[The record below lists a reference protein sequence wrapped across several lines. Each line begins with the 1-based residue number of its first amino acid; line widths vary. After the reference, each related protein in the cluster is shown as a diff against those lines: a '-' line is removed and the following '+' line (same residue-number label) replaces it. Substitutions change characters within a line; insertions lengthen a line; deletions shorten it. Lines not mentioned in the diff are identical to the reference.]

1 MFEDKQVINCDTIA
15 SNSKH
20 NMYEHDTELLTFF
33 PDEIAHLIDINN
45 KLDDAF
51 KKAENLVDKLD
62 KDYMDTKMYMVKN
75 RGEIDPHEMFQNEQG
90 LKQIDNYGAFM
101 VKVRD
106 KIDKIKDSPYF
117 ARIDFR
123 LKDMD
128 DESKYY
134 IGRFAFDY
142 EDELIILDWRSPI
155 ASMFYDYEIGK
166 AGYDAPIGWVDGEI
180 TRKRQFKIKN
190 GKLEYALESSINIQ
204 DDILQKELS
213 HTSDEKMKSIISTI
227 QKEQNQIIRNDK
239 AHTLIIQGVAGS
251 GKTSIALHRIA
262 FLLYRF
268 KDKISANNVIILS
281 PNKVFGD
288 YISNVL
294 PELGEEPLCELS
306 FENIAEVQLDRVI
319 NFESEKDPL
328 EINDAK
334 WAERVRFKSTF
345 DFVKLIDYYIK
356 QMPNKIFIPKD
367 YNFGSFT
374 AKSDWIQSRFEAY
387 NRYPVKKRLEKV
399 AEDIHYKFESDNIME
414 EDLPKLKSIL
424 KSLNGM
430 LTIKNT
436 LTLYKDFFKQ
446 MNLSNMFVMATKKT
460 LEWSDVY
467 PFIYIHAAY
476 EGIQEDKIIRHV
488 VIDEMQDY
496 TPIQYAVIN
505 LLFKCKKTI
514 LGGFGQL
521 VNPNH
526 THTLDDMRQLYNEG
540 ELVTLNKSYRST
552 FEIINFAKKV
562 QDVSS
567 LEPIERHGEE
577 PALVKCTN
585 KQDEVSKIKIE
596 IEEFKKSDNA
606 TLGIILK
613 TDSDAEVIYNAL
625 KQEYSV
631 NLISSESSS
640 FTKGVS
646 ITSIKMSKGLEFD
659 EVIIPSV
666 NSKTYYSDYD
676 RSLLYIACTRAMH
689 KLKLTYTGELT
700 QLIDCLLYTSDA
712 ADE

>member
-1 MFEDKQVINCDTIA
+1 MCEYDA
-15 SNSKH
+15 
-20 NMYEHDTELLTFF
+20 ELLTFF
-33 PDEIAHLIDINN
+33 PDEIAHLIEINN
-45 KLDDAF
+45 KLDNAF

-62 KDYMDTKMYMVKN
+62 KDYMDAKMYMVKN

-106 KIDKIKDSPYF
+106 KINKIKDSPYF

-190 GKLEYALESSINIQ
+190 GKLEYTLESSINIQ

-239 AHTLIIQGVAGS
+239 ADTLIIQGVAGS

-334 WAERVRFKSTF
+334 WSERVRFKSTL
-345 DFVKLIDYYIK
+345 DFVKLIDDYIK

-367 YNFGSFT
+367 YTFGSFT

-414 EDLPKLKSIL
+414 EDLPKVKSIL

-446 MNLSNMFVMATKKT
+446 MNISNMFVMVEKKT

-476 EGIQEDKIIRHV
+476 EGIQEDKIIRHI

-514 LGGFGQL
+514 LGDFGQL

-526 THTLDDMRQLYNEG
+526 THTLDDMKQLYNDG
-540 ELVTLNKSYRST
+540 ELVMLNKSYRST
-552 FEIINFAKKV
+552 FEIINFAKKI
-562 QDVSS
+562 QDISS

-577 PALVKCTN
+577 PALLKCN
-585 KQDEVSKIKIE
+585 NEQDEINKIKIE

-613 TDSDAEVIYNAL
+613 IDNDAKAVYDAL
-625 KQEYSV
+625 REEYSV
-631 NLISSESSS
+631 HLISSESSS

-659 EVIIPSV
+659 EVIVPSV
-666 NSKTYYSDYD
+666 NNKTYYSDYD

-700 QLIDCLLYTSDA
+700 QLIDM
-712 ADE
+712 

>member
-1 MFEDKQVINCDTIA
+1 MSKNKQVVNFDSIISDCE
-15 SNSKH
+15 H
-20 NMYEHDTELLTFF
+20 NIYEHDTELLTSF
-33 PDEIAHLIDINN
+33 PDEIVHLIDINN
-45 KLDDAF
+45 KIEDAF
-51 KKAENLVDKLD
+51 NKAENLVGKLER
-62 KDYMDTKMYMVKN
+62 DYMEAKIYMVKN
-75 RGEIDPHEMFQNEQG
+75 RGEIDPHEMFQNEQS

-106 KIDKIKDSPYF
+106 KIDKTKDSPYF

-123 LKDMD
+123 LKDVD
-128 DESKYY
+128 DEYKYY

-142 EDELIILDWRSPI
+142 EDELLILDWRSPI
-155 ASMFYDYEIGK
+155 ASMFYDYEIGV

-239 AHTLIIQGVAGS
+239 ADTLIIQGVAGS

-306 FENIAEVQLDRVI
+306 FENIAEVQLERII
-319 NFESEKDPL
+319 NFESERNPL
-328 EINDAK
+328 ETNDAK
-334 WAERVRFKSTF
+334 WSERVRFKSTL
-345 DFVKLIDYYIK
+345 DFVKLMDSYIK
-356 QMPNKIFIPKD
+356 QMPNKIFIPED
-367 YNFGSFT
+367 YIFGDFI
-374 AKSDWIQSRFEAY
+374 AKSDWIQSRFDAY
-387 NRYPVKKRLEKV
+387 NKYPVKRRLEKV
-399 AEDIHYKFESDNIME
+399 AEDIRYRFETDNIME
-414 EDLPKLKSIL
+414 EDLPRVKSIL
-424 KSLNGM
+424 KNLNGM
-430 LTIKNT
+430 LKIKNT
-436 LTLYKDFFKQ
+436 LLLYKDFFKQ
-446 MNLSNMFVMATKKT
+446 MNISNMFVMPEKKT

-476 EGIQEDKIIRHV
+476 EGLQEDKVIRHI

-514 LGGFGQL
+514 LGDFGQL

-526 THTLDDMRQLYNEG
+526 THTLDDMKQLYDDG
-540 ELVTLNKSYRST
+540 ELVMLNKSYRST
-552 FEIINFAKKV
+552 FEIINFTKKI
-562 QDVSS
+562 QDISS

-577 PALVKCTN
+577 PALLKCN
-585 KQDEVSKIKIE
+585 NEQDEINKIKIE

-613 TDSDAEVIYNAL
+613 TDNDAKAIYDVL
-625 KQEYSV
+625 REEYSV
-631 NLISSESSS
+631 HLISSESSS

-659 EVIIPSV
+659 EVIVPSV
-666 NSKTYYSDYD
+666 NNKTYYSDYD

-689 KLKLTYTGELT
+689 KLKLTYVGTLT
-700 QLIDCLLYTSDA
+700 QLISM
-712 ADE
+712 

>member
-700 QLIDCLLYTSDA
+700 QLIDM
-712 ADE
+712 

>member
-334 WAERVRFKSTF
+334 WAERVRFKSTL
-345 DFVKLIDYYIK
+345 DFVKLIDDYIK

-367 YNFGSFT
+367 YTFGSFT

-414 EDLPKLKSIL
+414 EDLARVKSIL

-446 MNLSNMFVMATKKT
+446 MNISNMFVMAEKKT

-514 LGGFGQL
+514 LGDFGQL

-526 THTLDDMRQLYNEG
+526 THTLDDMRQLYNDG
-540 ELVTLNKSYRST
+540 ELVMLNKSYRST
-552 FEIINFAKKV
+552 FEIINFTKKI
-562 QDVSS
+562 QDISS

-577 PALVKCTN
+577 PALLKCN
-585 KQDEVSKIKIE
+585 NEQDEINKIKTE
-596 IEEFKKSDNA
+596 IKEFKKSDNA

-613 TDSDAEVIYNAL
+613 TDNDAKAVYDAL
-625 KQEYSV
+625 REEYSV
-631 NLISSESSS
+631 HLISSESSS
-640 FTKGVS
+640 FTKGIS

-659 EVIIPSV
+659 EVIVPSV
-666 NSKTYYSDYD
+666 NNKTYYSDYD

-689 KLKLTYTGELT
+689 KLKLTYVGTLT
-700 QLIDCLLYTSDA
+700 QLISM
-712 ADE
+712 

>member
-1 MFEDKQVINCDTIA
+1 MSENKQVVNFDSIVSDY
-15 SNSKH
+15 KH
-20 NMYEHDTELLTFF
+20 NIYEYDTELLTSF
-33 PDEIAHLIDINN
+33 PDEIVHLIDINN
-45 KLDDAF
+45 KIEDAF
-51 KKAENLVDKLD
+51 NKAENLVGKLD
-62 KDYMDTKMYMVKN
+62 RDYMEAKMYMVKN
-75 RGEIDPHEMFQNEQG
+75 RGEIDPHEMFQNEQS

-128 DESKYY
+128 DEYKYY

-142 EDELIILDWRSPI
+142 EDELLILDWRSPI
-155 ASMFYDYEIGK
+155 ASMFYDYEIGV
-166 AGYDAPIGWVDGEI
+166 ARYDAPIGLVDGEI

-239 AHTLIIQGVAGS
+239 ADTLIIQGVAGS

-294 PELGEEPLCELS
+294 PELGEEPLCELR
-306 FENIAEVQLDRVI
+306 FENIAEVQLERII
-319 NFESEKDPL
+319 NFESERDPL
-328 EINDAK
+328 ETNNAK
-334 WAERVRFKSTF
+334 LSERVRFKSTL
-345 DFVKLIDYYIK
+345 DFVKLMDSYIK
-356 QMPNKIFIPKD
+356 QMPNKIFIPED
-367 YNFGSFT
+367 YIFGSFT

-387 NRYPVKKRLEKV
+387 NKYPIKRRLEKV
-399 AEDIHYKFESDNIME
+399 AEDIHYRFETDNIME
-414 EDLPKLKSIL
+414 EDLPRVKSIL

-436 LTLYKDFFKQ
+436 LSLYKDFFKQ
-446 MNLSNMFVMATKKT
+446 MNISNMFVMPEKKT

-476 EGIQEDKIIRHV
+476 EGLQEDKVIRHI

-514 LGGFGQL
+514 LGDFGQL

-526 THTLDDMRQLYNEG
+526 AHTLDDMKQLYNDG
-540 ELVTLNKSYRST
+540 ELVMLNKSYRST
-552 FEIINFAKKV
+552 FEIINFAKKI
-562 QDVSS
+562 QDISS

-577 PALVKCTN
+577 PALFKCDN
-585 KQDEVSKIKIE
+585 KQDELNRIKIE

-613 TDSDAEVIYNAL
+613 TDNEAKAIYDAL
-625 KQEYSV
+625 KQEYSIH
-631 NLISSESSS
+631 LISSESSS

-646 ITSIKMSKGLEFD
+646 ITSVKMSKGLEFD
-659 EVIIPSV
+659 EVIVPSV
-666 NSKTYYSDYD
+666 NDKIYYSNYE

-689 KLKLTYTGELT
+689 KLKLTYVGTLT
-700 QLIDCLLYTSDA
+700 QLISM
-712 ADE
+712 

>member
-1 MFEDKQVINCDTIA
+1 MSKNKQVVNFDSIVFDCE
-15 SNSKH
+15 H
-20 NMYEHDTELLTFF
+20 NIYEHDTELLTSF
-33 PDEIAHLIDINN
+33 PDEIVHLIDINN
-45 KLDDAF
+45 KIEDAF
-51 KKAENLVDKLD
+51 NKAENLVGKLER
-62 KDYMDTKMYMVKN
+62 DYMEAKMYMVKN
-75 RGEIDPHEMFQNEQG
+75 RGEIDPHEMFQNEQS

-106 KIDKIKDSPYF
+106 KIDKTKDSPYF

-123 LKDMD
+123 LKDVD
-128 DESKYY
+128 DEYKYY

-142 EDELIILDWRSPI
+142 EDKLLILDWRSPI
-155 ASMFYDYEIGK
+155 ASMFYDYEIGV

-239 AHTLIIQGVAGS
+239 ANTLIIQGVAGS

-306 FENIAEVQLDRVI
+306 FENIAEVQLERII
-319 NFESEKDPL
+319 NFESERNPL

-334 WAERVRFKSTF
+334 WSERVRFKSTL
-345 DFVKLIDYYIK
+345 DFVKLMDSYIK
-356 QMPNKIFIPKD
+356 QMPNKIFIPED
-367 YNFGSFT
+367 YIFGDFI
-374 AKSDWIQSRFEAY
+374 AKSDWIQSRFDAY
-387 NRYPVKKRLEKV
+387 NKYPVKRRLEKV
-399 AEDIHYKFESDNIME
+399 AEDIRYRFETDNIME
-414 EDLPKLKSIL
+414 EDLPRVKSIL
-424 KSLNGM
+424 KNLNGM
-430 LTIKNT
+430 LKIKNT
-436 LTLYKDFFKQ
+436 LLLYKDFFKQ
-446 MNLSNMFVMATKKT
+446 MNISNMFVMPEKKT

-476 EGIQEDKIIRHV
+476 EGLQEDKVIRHI

-514 LGGFGQL
+514 LGDFGQL

-526 THTLDDMRQLYNEG
+526 THTLDDMKQLYDDG
-540 ELVTLNKSYRST
+540 ELVMLNKSYRST
-552 FEIINFAKKV
+552 FEIINFTKKI
-562 QDVSS
+562 QDISS

-577 PALVKCTN
+577 PALLKCN
-585 KQDEVSKIKIE
+585 NEQDEINKIKIE
-596 IEEFKKSDNA
+596 IEEFKRSDNA

-613 TDSDAEVIYNAL
+613 TDNDAKAIYDVL
-625 KQEYSV
+625 REEYSV
-631 NLISSESSS
+631 HLISSESSS

-659 EVIIPSV
+659 EVIVPSV
-666 NSKTYYSDYD
+666 NNKTYYSDYD

-689 KLKLTYTGELT
+689 KLKLTYVGTLT
-700 QLIDCLLYTSDA
+700 QLISM
-712 ADE
+712 

>member
-106 KIDKIKDSPYF
+106 KINKIKDSPYF

-345 DFVKLIDYYIK
+345 DFVKLIDDYIK

-367 YNFGSFT
+367 YTFGSFT

-514 LGGFGQL
+514 LGDFGQL

-567 LEPIERHGEE
+567 LEPIERHGEK

-700 QLIDCLLYTSDA
+700 QLIDM
-712 ADE
+712 

>member
-567 LEPIERHGEE
+567 LEPIE
-577 PALVKCTN
+577 
-585 KQDEVSKIKIE
+585 
-596 IEEFKKSDNA
+596 
-606 TLGIILK
+606 
-613 TDSDAEVIYNAL
+613 
-625 KQEYSV
+625 
-631 NLISSESSS
+631 
-640 FTKGVS
+640 
-646 ITSIKMSKGLEFD
+646 
-659 EVIIPSV
+659 
-666 NSKTYYSDYD
+666 
-676 RSLLYIACTRAMH
+676 
-689 KLKLTYTGELT
+689 
-700 QLIDCLLYTSDA
+700 
-712 ADE
+712 

>member
-1 MFEDKQVINCDTIA
+1 MSENKQVVNCDIIA

-20 NMYEHDTELLTFF
+20 NMCEHDTELLTFF
-33 PDEIAHLIDINN
+33 PDEIAHLIEINN
-45 KLDDAF
+45 KLDNAF

-62 KDYMDTKMYMVKN
+62 KDYMDAKMYMVKN
-75 RGEIDPHEMFQNEQG
+75 HGEIDPHEMFQNEQG
-90 LKQIDNYGAFM
+90 LKQIDNYGDFM
-101 VKVRD
+101 VKIRD
-106 KIDKIKDSPYF
+106 KINKIKDSPYF

-190 GKLEYALESSINIQ
+190 RKLEYALESSINIQ

-227 QKEQNQIIRNDK
+227 QKEQNKIIRNDK
-239 AHTLIIQGVAGS
+239 ADTLIIQGVAGS
-251 GKTSIALHRIA
+251 GKTSIVLHRIA

-334 WAERVRFKSTF
+334 WAERVRFKSTL
-345 DFVKLIDYYIK
+345 DFVKLIDDYIK

-367 YNFGSFT
+367 YTFGSFT

-414 EDLPKLKSIL
+414 EDLPKVKSIL
-424 KSLNGM
+424 KSLNVM

-446 MNLSNMFVMATKKT
+446 MNISNMFVMAAKKT

-514 LGGFGQL
+514 LGDFGQL

-526 THTLDDMRQLYNEG
+526 AHTLDDMKQLYNDG
-540 ELVTLNKSYRST
+540 ELVMLNKSYRST

-562 QDVSS
+562 QDISS

-577 PALVKCTN
+577 PALLKCN
-585 KQDEVSKIKIE
+585 NEQDEINKIKTE

-613 TDSDAEVIYNAL
+613 TDNDAKAVYDAL
-625 KQEYSV
+625 REEYSV
-631 NLISSESSS
+631 HLISSESSS

-659 EVIIPSV
+659 EVIVPSV
-666 NSKTYYSDYD
+666 NNKTYYSDYD

-689 KLKLTYTGELT
+689 KLKLAYTGELT
-700 QLIDCLLYTSDA
+700 QLIDM
-712 ADE
+712 

>member
-1 MFEDKQVINCDTIA
+1 MCEYDA
-15 SNSKH
+15 
-20 NMYEHDTELLTFF
+20 ELLTFF
-33 PDEIAHLIDINN
+33 PDEIAHLIEINN
-45 KLDDAF
+45 KLDNAF

-62 KDYMDTKMYMVKN
+62 KDYMDAKMYMVKN

-106 KIDKIKDSPYF
+106 KINKIKDSPYF

-239 AHTLIIQGVAGS
+239 ADTLIIQGVAGS

-334 WAERVRFKSTF
+334 WSERVRFKSTL
-345 DFVKLIDYYIK
+345 DFVKLIDDYIK

-367 YNFGSFT
+367 YTFGSFT

-414 EDLPKLKSIL
+414 EDLPKVKSIL

-446 MNLSNMFVMATKKT
+446 MNISNMFVMATKKT

-514 LGGFGQL
+514 LGDFGQL

-526 THTLDDMRQLYNEG
+526 THTLDDMKQLYNDG
-540 ELVTLNKSYRST
+540 ELVMLNKSYRST
-552 FEIINFAKKV
+552 FEIINFAKKI
-562 QDVSS
+562 QDISS

-577 PALVKCTN
+577 PALLKCN
-585 KQDEVSKIKIE
+585 NEQDEINKIKIE

-613 TDSDAEVIYNAL
+613 TDNDAKAVYDAL
-625 KQEYSV
+625 REKYSV
-631 NLISSESSS
+631 HLISSESSS

-659 EVIIPSV
+659 EVIVPSV
-666 NSKTYYSDYD
+666 NNKTYYSDYD

-700 QLIDCLLYTSDA
+700 QLIDM
-712 ADE
+712 

>member
-1 MFEDKQVINCDTIA
+1 MSENKQVVNCDIIA

-20 NMYEHDTELLTFF
+20 NMCEHDVELLTFF
-33 PDEIAHLIDINN
+33 PDEIAHLIEINN
-45 KLDDAF
+45 KLDNAF

-62 KDYMDTKMYMVKN
+62 KDYMDAKMYMVKN

-106 KIDKIKDSPYF
+106 KINKIKDSPYF

-142 EDELIILDWRSPI
+142 ENELIILDWRSPI

-239 AHTLIIQGVAGS
+239 ADTLIIQGVAGS

-334 WAERVRFKSTF
+334 WSERVRFKSTL
-345 DFVKLIDYYIK
+345 DFVKLIDDYIK

-367 YNFGSFT
+367 YTFGSFT

-414 EDLPKLKSIL
+414 EDLPKVKSIL

-446 MNLSNMFVMATKKT
+446 MNISNMFVMAEKKT

-476 EGIQEDKIIRHV
+476 EGIQEDKIIRHI

-514 LGGFGQL
+514 LGDFGQL

-526 THTLDDMRQLYNEG
+526 THTLDDMKQLYNDG
-540 ELVTLNKSYRST
+540 ELVMLNKSYRST
-552 FEIINFAKKV
+552 FEIINFAKKI
-562 QDVSS
+562 QDISS

-577 PALVKCTN
+577 PALLKCN
-585 KQDEVSKIKIE
+585 NEQDEINKIKIE

-613 TDSDAEVIYNAL
+613 TDNDAKAVYDAL
-625 KQEYSV
+625 REEYSV
-631 NLISSESSS
+631 HLISSESSS

-659 EVIIPSV
+659 EVIVPSV
-666 NSKTYYSDYD
+666 NNKTYYSDYD

-689 KLKLTYTGELT
+689 KLKLTYVGTLT
-700 QLIDCLLYTSDA
+700 QLISM
-712 ADE
+712 

>member
-1 MFEDKQVINCDTIA
+1 M
-15 SNSKH
+15 
-20 NMYEHDTELLTFF
+20 
-33 PDEIAHLIDINN
+33 
-45 KLDDAF
+45 DA
-51 KKAENLVDKLD
+51 
-62 KDYMDTKMYMVKN
+62 KMYMVKN

-106 KIDKIKDSPYF
+106 KINKIKDSPYF

-190 GKLEYALESSINIQ
+190 GKLEYTLESSINIQ

-239 AHTLIIQGVAGS
+239 ADTLIIQGVAGS

-334 WAERVRFKSTF
+334 WSERVRFKSTL
-345 DFVKLIDYYIK
+345 DFVKLIDDYIK

-367 YNFGSFT
+367 YTFGSFT

-414 EDLPKLKSIL
+414 EDLPKVKSIL

-446 MNLSNMFVMATKKT
+446 MNISNMFVMVEKKT

-476 EGIQEDKIIRHV
+476 EGIQEDKIIRHI

-514 LGGFGQL
+514 LGDFGQL

-526 THTLDDMRQLYNEG
+526 THTLDDMKQLYNDG
-540 ELVTLNKSYRST
+540 ELVMLNKSYRST
-552 FEIINFAKKV
+552 FEIINFAKKI
-562 QDVSS
+562 QDISS

-577 PALVKCTN
+577 PALLKCN
-585 KQDEVSKIKIE
+585 NEQDEINKIKIE

-613 TDSDAEVIYNAL
+613 IDNDAKAVYDAL
-625 KQEYSV
+625 REEYSV
-631 NLISSESSS
+631 HLISSESSS

-659 EVIIPSV
+659 EVIVPSV
-666 NSKTYYSDYD
+666 NNKTYYSDYD

-700 QLIDCLLYTSDA
+700 QLIDM
-712 ADE
+712 

>member
-1 MFEDKQVINCDTIA
+1 MSENKQVVNCDIIA

-20 NMYEHDTELLTFF
+20 NMYEYDAELLTFF
-33 PDEIAHLIDINN
+33 PDEIAHLIEINN
-45 KLDDAF
+45 KLDNAF

-62 KDYMDTKMYMVKN
+62 KDYMDAKMYMVKN

-106 KIDKIKDSPYF
+106 KINKIKDSPYF

-213 HTSDEKMKSIISTI
+213 HTSDEKMKSIISTL

-239 AHTLIIQGVAGS
+239 ADTLIIQGVAGS

-281 PNKVFGD
+281 PNKAFGD

-334 WAERVRFKSTF
+334 WSERVRFKSTL
-345 DFVKLIDYYIK
+345 DFVKLIDDYIK

-367 YNFGSFT
+367 YTFGSFT

-414 EDLPKLKSIL
+414 EDLPKVKSIL

-446 MNLSNMFVMATKKT
+446 MNISNMFVMVEKKT

-476 EGIQEDKIIRHV
+476 EGIQEDKIIRHI

-514 LGGFGQL
+514 LGDFGQL

-526 THTLDDMRQLYNEG
+526 THTLDDMKQLYNDG
-540 ELVTLNKSYRST
+540 ELVMLNKSYRST
-552 FEIINFAKKV
+552 FEIINFAKKI
-562 QDVSS
+562 QDISS

-577 PALVKCTN
+577 PALLKCN
-585 KQDEVSKIKIE
+585 NEQDEINKIKIE

-613 TDSDAEVIYNAL
+613 IDNDAKAVYDAL
-625 KQEYSV
+625 REEYSV
-631 NLISSESSS
+631 HLISSESSS

-659 EVIIPSV
+659 EVIVPSV
-666 NSKTYYSDYD
+666 NNKTYYSDYD

-700 QLIDCLLYTSDA
+700 QLIDM
-712 ADE
+712 

>member
-1 MFEDKQVINCDTIA
+1 MCEYDA
-15 SNSKH
+15 
-20 NMYEHDTELLTFF
+20 ELLTFF
-33 PDEIAHLIDINN
+33 PDEIAHLIEINN
-45 KLDDAF
+45 KLDNAF

-62 KDYMDTKMYMVKN
+62 KDYMDAKMYMVKN

-106 KIDKIKDSPYF
+106 KINKIKDSPYF

-239 AHTLIIQGVAGS
+239 ADTLIIQGVAGS

-334 WAERVRFKSTF
+334 WSERVRFKSTL
-345 DFVKLIDYYIK
+345 DFVKLIDDYIK

-367 YNFGSFT
+367 YTFGSFT

-414 EDLPKLKSIL
+414 EDLPKVKSIL
-424 KSLNGM
+424 KSLTGM

-446 MNLSNMFVMATKKT
+446 MNISNMFVMAEKKT

-476 EGIQEDKIIRHV
+476 EGIQEDKIIRHI

-514 LGGFGQL
+514 LGDFGQL

-526 THTLDDMRQLYNEG
+526 THTLDDMKQLYNGG
-540 ELVTLNKSYRST
+540 ELVMLNKSYRST
-552 FEIINFAKKV
+552 FEIINFAKKI
-562 QDVSS
+562 QDISS

-577 PALVKCTN
+577 PALLKCN
-585 KQDEVSKIKIE
+585 NEQDEINKIKIE

-613 TDSDAEVIYNAL
+613 TDNDAKAVYDAL
-625 KQEYSV
+625 REEYSV
-631 NLISSESSS
+631 HLISSESSS

-659 EVIIPSV
+659 EVIVPSV
-666 NSKTYYSDYD
+666 NNKTYYSDYD

-689 KLKLTYTGELT
+689 KLKLTYTCELT
-700 QLIDCLLYTSDA
+700 QLIDM
-712 ADE
+712 

>member
-1 MFEDKQVINCDTIA
+1 M
-15 SNSKH
+15 
-20 NMYEHDTELLTFF
+20 
-33 PDEIAHLIDINN
+33 
-45 KLDDAF
+45 DA
-51 KKAENLVDKLD
+51 
-62 KDYMDTKMYMVKN
+62 KMYMVKN

-106 KIDKIKDSPYF
+106 KINKIKDSPYF

-213 HTSDEKMKSIISTI
+213 HTSDEKMKSIISTL

-239 AHTLIIQGVAGS
+239 ADTLIIQGVAGS

-334 WAERVRFKSTF
+334 WSERVRFKSTL
-345 DFVKLIDYYIK
+345 DFVKLIDDYIK

-367 YNFGSFT
+367 YTFGSFT

-414 EDLPKLKSIL
+414 EDLPKVKSIL

-446 MNLSNMFVMATKKT
+446 MNISNMFVMVEKKT

-476 EGIQEDKIIRHV
+476 EGIQEDKIIRHI

-514 LGGFGQL
+514 LGDFGQL

-526 THTLDDMRQLYNEG
+526 THTLDDMKQLYNDG
-540 ELVTLNKSYRST
+540 ELVMLNKSYRST
-552 FEIINFAKKV
+552 FEIINFAKKI
-562 QDVSS
+562 QDISS

-577 PALVKCTN
+577 PALLKCN
-585 KQDEVSKIKIE
+585 NEQDEINKIKIE

-613 TDSDAEVIYNAL
+613 IDNDAKAVYDAL
-625 KQEYSV
+625 REEYSV
-631 NLISSESSS
+631 HLISSESSS

-659 EVIIPSV
+659 EVIVPSV
-666 NSKTYYSDYD
+666 NNKTYYSDYD

-700 QLIDCLLYTSDA
+700 QLIDM
-712 ADE
+712 

>member
-1 MFEDKQVINCDTIA
+1 MSENKQVVNCDIIA

-20 NMYEHDTELLTFF
+20 NMCEHDTELLTFF
-33 PDEIAHLIDINN
+33 PDEIAHLIEINN
-45 KLDDAF
+45 KLDNAF

-62 KDYMDTKMYMVKN
+62 KDYMDAKMYMVKN
-75 RGEIDPHEMFQNEQG
+75 HGEIDPHEMFQNEQG
-90 LKQIDNYGAFM
+90 LKQIDNYGDFM

-106 KIDKIKDSPYF
+106 KINKIKDSPYF

-227 QKEQNQIIRNDK
+227 QKEQNKIIRNDK
-239 AHTLIIQGVAGS
+239 ADTLIIQGVAGS
-251 GKTSIALHRIA
+251 GKTSIVLHRIA

-334 WAERVRFKSTF
+334 WAERVRFKSTL
-345 DFVKLIDYYIK
+345 DFVKLIDDYIK

-367 YNFGSFT
+367 YTFGSFT

-414 EDLPKLKSIL
+414 EDLPKVKSIL
-424 KSLNGM
+424 KSLNVM

-446 MNLSNMFVMATKKT
+446 MNISNMFVMAEKKT

-476 EGIQEDKIIRHV
+476 EGIQEDKIIRHI

-496 TPIQYAVIN
+496 TPIQYVVIN

-514 LGGFGQL
+514 LGDFGQL

-526 THTLDDMRQLYNEG
+526 THTLDDMKQLYNDG
-540 ELVTLNKSYRST
+540 ELVMLNKSYRST
-552 FEIINFAKKV
+552 FEIINFAKKI
-562 QDVSS
+562 QDISS
-567 LEPIERHGEE
+567 LETIERHGEE
-577 PALVKCTN
+577 PALLKCN
-585 KQDEVSKIKIE
+585 KEQDEINKIKIE

-613 TDSDAEVIYNAL
+613 TDNDAKAVYDAL
-625 KQEYSV
+625 REEYSIH
-631 NLISSESSS
+631 LISSESSS

-659 EVIIPSV
+659 EVIVPSV
-666 NSKTYYSDYD
+666 NNKTYYSDYD

-689 KLKLTYTGELT
+689 KLKLTYT
-700 QLIDCLLYTSDA
+700 
-712 ADE
+712 

>member
-1 MFEDKQVINCDTIA
+1 M
-15 SNSKH
+15 
-20 NMYEHDTELLTFF
+20 
-33 PDEIAHLIDINN
+33 AHLIEINN
-45 KLDDAF
+45 KLDNAF

-62 KDYMDTKMYMVKN
+62 KDYMDAKMYMVKN

-106 KIDKIKDSPYF
+106 KINKIKDSPYF

-239 AHTLIIQGVAGS
+239 ADTLIIQGVAGS

-334 WAERVRFKSTF
+334 WSERVRFKSTL
-345 DFVKLIDYYIK
+345 DFVKLIDDYIK

-367 YNFGSFT
+367 YTFGSFT

-414 EDLPKLKSIL
+414 EDLPKVKSIL

-446 MNLSNMFVMATKKT
+446 MNISNMFVMATKKT

-514 LGGFGQL
+514 LGDFGQL

-526 THTLDDMRQLYNEG
+526 THTLDDMKQLYNDG
-540 ELVTLNKSYRST
+540 ELVMLNKSYRST
-552 FEIINFAKKV
+552 FEIINFAKKI
-562 QDVSS
+562 QDISS

-577 PALVKCTN
+577 PALLKCN
-585 KQDEVSKIKIE
+585 NEQDEINKIKIE

-613 TDSDAEVIYNAL
+613 TDNDAKAVYDAL
-625 KQEYSV
+625 REKYSV
-631 NLISSESSS
+631 HLISSESSS

-659 EVIIPSV
+659 EVIVPSV
-666 NSKTYYSDYD
+666 NNKTYYSDYD

-700 QLIDCLLYTSDA
+700 QLIDM
-712 ADE
+712 

>member
-1 MFEDKQVINCDTIA
+1 MSKNKQVVNFDSIVFDCE
-15 SNSKH
+15 H
-20 NMYEHDTELLTFF
+20 NIYEHDTELLTSF
-33 PDEIAHLIDINN
+33 PDEIVHLIDINN
-45 KLDDAF
+45 KIEDAF
-51 KKAENLVDKLD
+51 NKAENLVGKLER
-62 KDYMDTKMYMVKN
+62 DYMEAKIYMVKN
-75 RGEIDPHEMFQNEQG
+75 RGEIDPHEMFQNEQS

-106 KIDKIKDSPYF
+106 KIDKTKDSPYF

-123 LKDMD
+123 LKDVD
-128 DESKYY
+128 DEYKYY

-142 EDELIILDWRSPI
+142 EDELLILDWRSPI
-155 ASMFYDYEIGK
+155 ASMFYDYEIGV

-239 AHTLIIQGVAGS
+239 ADTLIIQGVAGS

-306 FENIAEVQLDRVI
+306 FENIAEVQLERII
-319 NFESEKDPL
+319 NFESERNPL
-328 EINDAK
+328 ETNDAK
-334 WAERVRFKSTF
+334 WSERVRFKSTL
-345 DFVKLIDYYIK
+345 DFVKLMDSYIK
-356 QMPNKIFIPKD
+356 QMPNKIFIPED
-367 YNFGSFT
+367 YIFGDFI
-374 AKSDWIQSRFEAY
+374 AKSDWIQSRFDAY
-387 NRYPVKKRLEKV
+387 NKYPVKRRLEKV
-399 AEDIHYKFESDNIME
+399 AEDIRYRFETDNIME
-414 EDLPKLKSIL
+414 EDLPRVKSIL
-424 KSLNGM
+424 KNLNGM
-430 LTIKNT
+430 LKIKNT
-436 LTLYKDFFKQ
+436 LLLYKDFFKQ
-446 MNLSNMFVMATKKT
+446 MNISNMFVMPEKKT

-476 EGIQEDKIIRHV
+476 EGLQEDKVIRHI

-514 LGGFGQL
+514 LGDFGQL

-526 THTLDDMRQLYNEG
+526 THTLDDMKQLYDDG
-540 ELVTLNKSYRST
+540 ELVMLNKSYRST
-552 FEIINFAKKV
+552 FEIINFTKKI
-562 QDVSS
+562 QDISS

-577 PALVKCTN
+577 PDLLKCN
-585 KQDEVSKIKIE
+585 NEQDEINKIKIE

-613 TDSDAEVIYNAL
+613 TDNDAKAIYDVL
-625 KQEYSV
+625 REEYSV
-631 NLISSESSS
+631 HLISSESSS

-659 EVIIPSV
+659 EVIVPSV
-666 NSKTYYSDYD
+666 NNKTYYSDYD

-689 KLKLTYTGELT
+689 KLKLTYVGTLT
-700 QLIDCLLYTSDA
+700 QLISM
-712 ADE
+712 

>member
-1 MFEDKQVINCDTIA
+1 M
-15 SNSKH
+15 
-20 NMYEHDTELLTFF
+20 
-33 PDEIAHLIDINN
+33 
-45 KLDDAF
+45 DA
-51 KKAENLVDKLD
+51 
-62 KDYMDTKMYMVKN
+62 KMYMVKN

-106 KIDKIKDSPYF
+106 KINKIKDSPYF

-142 EDELIILDWRSPI
+142 EYELIILDWRSPI

-239 AHTLIIQGVAGS
+239 ADTLIIQGVAGS

-334 WAERVRFKSTF
+334 WSERVRFKSTL
-345 DFVKLIDYYIK
+345 DFVKLIDDYIK

-367 YNFGSFT
+367 YTFGSFT

-414 EDLPKLKSIL
+414 EDLPKVKSIL

-446 MNLSNMFVMATKKT
+446 MNISNMFVMATKKT

-514 LGGFGQL
+514 LGDFGQL

-526 THTLDDMRQLYNEG
+526 THTLDDMKQLYNDG
-540 ELVTLNKSYRST
+540 ELVMLNKSYRST
-552 FEIINFAKKV
+552 FEIINFAKKI
-562 QDVSS
+562 QDISS

-577 PALVKCTN
+577 PALLKCN
-585 KQDEVSKIKIE
+585 NEQDEINKIKIE

-613 TDSDAEVIYNAL
+613 TDNDAKAVYDAL
-625 KQEYSV
+625 REKYSV
-631 NLISSESSS
+631 HLISSESSS

-659 EVIIPSV
+659 EVIVPSV
-666 NSKTYYSDYD
+666 NNKTYYSDYD

-700 QLIDCLLYTSDA
+700 QLIDM
-712 ADE
+712 

>member
-1 MFEDKQVINCDTIA
+1 MSENKQVVNCDTIA
-15 SNSKH
+15 FNSKYS
-20 NMYEHDTELLTFF
+20 MYEHDTELITFF
-33 PDEIAHLIDINN
+33 PDEIAHLIEINN
-45 KLDDAF
+45 KLDNAF

-62 KDYMDTKMYMVKN
+62 KDYMDAKMYMVKN

-128 DESKYY
+128 DEPKYY

-190 GKLEYALESSINIQ
+190 GKLEYALESSVNIQ

-239 AHTLIIQGVAGS
+239 ADTLIIQGVAGS

-306 FENIAEVQLDRVI
+306 FENIAEVQLDSVI

-334 WAERVRFKSTF
+334 WAERVRFKSTL
-345 DFVKLIDYYIK
+345 DFVKLIDDYIK

-367 YNFGSFT
+367 YTFGSFT

-414 EDLPKLKSIL
+414 EDLPRVKSIL

-446 MNLSNMFVMATKKT
+446 MNISNMFVMATKKT

-514 LGGFGQL
+514 LGDFGQL

-552 FEIINFAKKV
+552 FEIINFAKKI

-577 PALVKCTN
+577 PTLVKCN
-585 KQDEVSKIKIE
+585 NEQDEVAKIKIE

-613 TDSDAEVIYNAL
+613 TDSDAEAIYNVL
-625 KQEYSV
+625 KQEYNV

-646 ITSIKMSKGLEFD
+646 ITSVKMSKGLEFD
-659 EVIIPSV
+659 EVIVPSV
-666 NSKTYYSDYD
+666 NNKTYYSDYD

-689 KLKLTYTGELT
+689 KLKLTYIGELT
-700 QLIDCLLYTSDA
+700 KLIDM
-712 ADE
+712 

>member
-1 MFEDKQVINCDTIA
+1 MSENKQVVNCDIIA

-20 NMYEHDTELLTFF
+20 NMYEYDAELLTFF
-33 PDEIAHLIDINN
+33 PDEIAHLIEINN
-45 KLDDAF
+45 KLDNAF

-62 KDYMDTKMYMVKN
+62 KDYMDAKMYMVKN

-106 KIDKIKDSPYF
+106 KINKIKDSPYF

-239 AHTLIIQGVAGS
+239 ADTLIIQGVAGS

-334 WAERVRFKSTF
+334 WSERVRFKSTL
-345 DFVKLIDYYIK
+345 DFVKLIDDYIK

-367 YNFGSFT
+367 YTFGSFT

-414 EDLPKLKSIL
+414 EDLPKVKSIL

-446 MNLSNMFVMATKKT
+446 MNISNMFVMVEKKT

-476 EGIQEDKIIRHV
+476 EGIQEDKIIRHI

-514 LGGFGQL
+514 LGDFGQL

-526 THTLDDMRQLYNEG
+526 AHTLDDMKQLYNDG
-540 ELVTLNKSYRST
+540 ELVMLNKSYRST
-552 FEIINFAKKV
+552 FEIINFAKKI
-562 QDVSS
+562 QDISS

-577 PALVKCTN
+577 PALLKCN
-585 KQDEVSKIKIE
+585 NEQDEINKIKIE

-613 TDSDAEVIYNAL
+613 TDNDAKAVYDAL
-625 KQEYSV
+625 REEYSV
-631 NLISSESSS
+631 HLISSESSS

-659 EVIIPSV
+659 EVIVPSV
-666 NSKTYYSDYD
+666 NNKTYYSDYD

-689 KLKLTYTGELT
+689 KLKLTYVGTLT
-700 QLIDCLLYTSDA
+700 QLISM
-712 ADE
+712 